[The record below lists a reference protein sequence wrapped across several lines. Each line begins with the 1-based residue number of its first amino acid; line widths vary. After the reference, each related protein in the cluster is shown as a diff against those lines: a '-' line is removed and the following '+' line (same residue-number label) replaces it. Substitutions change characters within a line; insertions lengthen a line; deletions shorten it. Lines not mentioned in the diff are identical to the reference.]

1 MARFADQKG
10 TVARTLELIQFFGS
24 ARGEWTLG
32 ELATAANLPPSTVHR
47 LLKLMQAEGFVESDE
62 RTRRYRPGA
71 ELFRIGAM
79 LASRMPIV
87 ALAMPIL
94 RDIVAQSDE
103 TALLSLYYPRQL
115 QKAFVAQVES
125 TRSMRY
131 VIELNIRTSLLWG
144 ASAHAILAHL
154 DSDTVAQALAQQ
166 DPSPASGE
174 LPNRNELAKEL
185 ERIRHEGYAWSA
197 GEGVAMALGLAV
209 PVFGADDTVKGS
221 LSVTYPD
228 FRMDDALNRQ
238 LLTLL
243 RDGARNL
250 SEALGWHAGTVP
262 TPFDLIK
269 VDAKR
274 AVMQAA
280 KVGRSPSGRPR
291 T

>member
-1 MARFADQKG
+1 
-10 TVARTLELIQFFGS
+10 
-24 ARGEWTLG
+24 
-32 ELATAANLPPSTVHR
+32 VHR

-62 RTRRYRPGA
+62 QTRRYRPGG
-71 ELFRIGAM
+71 ELYRIGAM

-154 DSDTVAQALAQQ
+154 DPDIAAQALAQR

-174 LPNRNELAKEL
+174 LPNRKELAEEL
-185 ERIRHEGYAWSA
+185 ERVRQEGYAWSA

-209 PVFGADDTVKGS
+209 PVFGADGAVKGS

-243 RDGARNL
+243 RDGARSL
-250 SEALGWHAGTVP
+250 SEALGWHAGAEP
-262 TPFDLIK
+262 TPYDLIK
-269 VDAKR
+269 VDARRPVMRDSALSKR
-274 AVMQAA
+274 GA
-280 KVGRSPSGRPR
+280 GR
-291 T
+291 

>member
-1 MARFADQKG
+1 MTRFADQKG
-10 TVARTLELIQFFGS
+10 TVARTLELIQFFGG

-32 ELATAANLPPSTVHR
+32 ELAAAANLPPSTLHR
-47 LLKLMQAEGFVESDE
+47 LLKLMQADGFVESDE

-71 ELFRIGAM
+71 ELYRIGAM

-87 ALAMPIL
+87 SLAMPIL
-94 RDIVAQSDE
+94 HGIVNQSDE

-115 QKAFVAQVES
+115 KKAFVAQVES

-154 DSDTVAQALAQQ
+154 ARGTVAHVLAQR

-174 LPNRNELAKEL
+174 LPNRKNLLGEL
-185 ERIRHEGYAWSA
+185 ERIRREGYAWSS

-209 PVFGADDTVKGS
+209 PVFGADGTVKGS

-243 RDGARNL
+243 RDGARSL
-250 SEALGWHAGTVP
+250 STALGWHAGSDP

-269 VDAKR
+269 VDAR
-274 AVMQAA
+274 RPVMHGPTFVRQ
-280 KVGRSPSGRPR
+280 R
-291 T
+291 

>member
-24 ARGEWTLG
+24 ARSEWTLG
-32 ELATAANLPPSTVHR
+32 ELAAAANLPPSTLHR
-47 LLKLMQAEGFVESDE
+47 LLKLLQAEGFVESDE
-62 RTRRYRPGA
+62 QTRRYRPGA

-79 LASRMPIV
+79 LSSRMPII

-94 RDIVAQSDE
+94 RDIVSQSDE
-103 TALLSLYYPRQL
+103 TTLLSLYYPRQL

-144 ASAHAILAHL
+144 ASAHAILAYL
-154 DSDTVAQALAQQ
+154 DADTVAQVLAQR
-166 DPSPASGE
+166 DPSPASSE
-174 LPNRNELAKEL
+174 PPNRKELVKELA
-185 ERIRHEGYAWSA
+185 RIRSEGYAWSA

-209 PVFGADDTVKGS
+209 PVFGADGAVKGS

-228 FRMDDALNRQ
+228 FRMDDALNRK

-243 RDGARNL
+243 RDGARTL
-250 SEALGWHAGTVP
+250 SKALGWNETSGPA
-262 TPFDLIK
+262 PFDLIK
-269 VDAKR
+269 VDAR
-274 AVMQAA
+274 RPVM
-280 KVGRSPSGRPR
+280 RSATARKTDR
-291 T
+291 Q